1 MFRWFDT
8 WRPRVWHRR
17 FGVSRDRD
25 TFEILDLSSSLY
37 KIQDDF
43 FPPPYQF
50 YLGQERMVRWGC
62 VPPCPTR
69 WTSGAPAT
77 ESSTWAWKMVA
88 HVVMR
93 FIRTL
98 IKVRI
103 HFLWDQLAVW
113 RNKAMRAR
121 AVDDKNIYDHEQG
134 TGSRGQFSG
143 IISRLPVGSCSWW
156 LKLTHLLWIFKR
168 NKGSPTFGSSNRGRG
183 RCECQGS
190 PRGRWRRSTRPPP
203 EDKELAPDLFL
214 AGFIGRHLQNPPGES
229 CIVLVVVATKQV
241 AHAKVVDDVRG
252 GSSCVLQYGFK
263 TSGCWSVAILR
274 TFWKGS
280 DFRLWRHVV
289 ESFTINRKWQKD
301 HIHRDSTKQ
310 CLGASILN
318 TYIYLFNNDSLSTFI
333 TNSGKHSRSQT
344 WHSKK
349 PIFFWWFV

>member
-1 MFRWFDT
+1 MFRWVDT

-25 TFEILDLSSSLY
+25 TFEILDLSSSFY

-43 FPPPYQF
+43 FPPSYWF
-50 YLGQERMVRWGC
+50 YLDQGRRVRWGC

-113 RNKAMRAR
+113 RNTAIRAR

-156 LKLTHLLWIFKR
+156 LKLTHLLWNFKR
-168 NKGSPTFGSSNRGRG
+168 NKGLPTFGSSNRGRG
-183 RCECQGS
+183 RCEFQGS

-274 TFWKGS
+274 TFWQGF
-280 DFRLWRHVV
+280 DFRLWRHLRGGKFYDQQEVT
-289 ESFTINRKWQKD
+289 EGSHSQGLNQAMLRSINFE
-301 HIHRDSTKQ
+301 
-310 CLGASILN
+310 
-318 TYIYLFNNDSLSTFI
+318 YLHLL
-333 TNSGKHSRSQT
+333 
-344 WHSKK
+344 
-349 PIFFWWFV
+349 V